1 MEIDTALILCAGFG
15 KRLNPITLK
24 IPKPLIKI
32 NNITLLENTLNLIH
46 KLKIKKIKINVYYL
60 EDQIIDFLSKHHLKN
75 NIEIIKDGS
84 EILDTGGGL
93 NNLIKSTD
101 QKDFLVF
108 NPDTLWND
116 NYIKVI
122 NNMINVYKKEK
133 MNNLLLVVNK
143 SRSSDKRF
151 LGDFQLENN
160 SLNKR
165 KVNNFIYTGFQIINR
180 DLFKN
185 VKKKIFSINE
195 IWNNQIKENKLF
207 GFESFENFIHLTDI
221 EIYNNLIKNN

>member
-60 EDQIIDFLSKHHLKN
+60 EDQIIDFLSKHHSKN

-133 MNNLLLVVNK
+133 MKNLLLVVNK

-221 EIYNNLIKNN
+221 EIYKN

>member
-32 NNITLLENTLNLIH
+32 NNITLLENTLNLIY

-60 EDQIIDFLSKHHLKN
+60 DDQINSFISKHHLKN
-75 NIEIIKDGS
+75 NIEVIKDGN

-108 NPDTLWND
+108 NPDTLWNY
-116 NYIKVI
+116 NYVKII
-122 NNMINVYKKEK
+122 NNMIDIYQKEK
-133 MNNLLLVVNK
+133 LKNFLLVVNK
-143 SRSSDKRF
+143 SLSYDNRL
-151 LGDFQLENN
+151 LGDFELKDNL
-160 SLNKR
+160 LNKR
-165 KVNNFIYTGFQIINR
+165 KVNNFIFTGFQIINR

-185 VKKKIFSINE
+185 IDKKIFSLNE
-195 IWNNQIKENKLF
+195 IWNQQIKKNELF
-207 GFESFENFIHLTDI
+207 GFESYENFVHLTDI
-221 EIYNNLIKNN
+221 EIYNRLIKNN

>member
-133 MNNLLLVVNK
+133 MKNLLLVVNK

>member
-60 EDQIIDFLSKHHLKN
+60 EDQIIDFLSKHHSKN

-101 QKDFLVF
+101 QKDFLAF

-133 MNNLLLVVNK
+133 MKNLLLVVNK

-221 EIYNNLIKNN
+221 EIYKNLIKNN

>member
-1 MEIDTALILCAGFG
+1 
-15 KRLNPITLK
+15 
-24 IPKPLIKI
+24 
-32 NNITLLENTLNLIH
+32 
-46 KLKIKKIKINVYYL
+46 
-60 EDQIIDFLSKHHLKN
+60 
-75 NIEIIKDGS
+75 
-84 EILDTGGGL
+84 
-93 NNLIKSTD
+93 
-101 QKDFLVF
+101 
-108 NPDTLWND
+108 
-116 NYIKVI
+116 
-122 NNMINVYKKEK
+122 

-143 SRSSDKRF
+143 SRSSYKRF

-207 GFESFENFIHLTDI
+207 GFDSFENFIAVSSITSP
-221 EIYNNLIKNN
+221 ELIILSS

>member
-60 EDQIIDFLSKHHLKN
+60 EDQIIDFLSKHHSKN

-133 MNNLLLVVNK
+133 MKNLLLVVNK

-221 EIYNNLIKNN
+221 EIYKNLIKNN

>member
-46 KLKIKKIKINVYYL
+46 KLKIKNIKINVYYL

>member
-60 EDQIIDFLSKHHLKN
+60 EDQIIDFLSKHHSKN

-133 MNNLLLVVNK
+133 MKNLLLVVNK

>member
-60 EDQIIDFLSKHHLKN
+60 EDQIIDFLSKHHSKN

-133 MNNLLLVVNK
+133 MKNLLLVVNK

-207 GFESFENFIHLTDI
+207 GFESFEKFIHLTDI
-221 EIYNNLIKNN
+221 EIYKNLIKNN